1 MSLTFLIF
9 FGSPM
14 NLLIPENHTRYDGG
28 NPHDKHKTFFTNV
41 INNSKLNSGNPV
53 VHIAEDSLVS
63 KFITF

>member
-1 MSLTFLIF
+1 
-9 FGSPM
+9 M